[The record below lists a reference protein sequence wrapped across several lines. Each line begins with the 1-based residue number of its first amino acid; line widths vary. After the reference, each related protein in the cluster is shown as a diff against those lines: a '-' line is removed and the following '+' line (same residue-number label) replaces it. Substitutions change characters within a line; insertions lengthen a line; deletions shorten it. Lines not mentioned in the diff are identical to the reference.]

1 MEDIQMHNLAGT
13 WKSVDNTA
21 CPIKNIKGPYTIK
34 SDNGT
39 YVIRQFGT
47 EVFIKGSL
55 AGNFENF
62 GYGKLDDDKDEFVIT
77 WADTYDSPSTNKTRC
92 ACKVR
97 VNSTDN
103 KTTTIEIL
111 NGGAMAF
118 GTWEKIPD
126 KIFPADF
133 NFEAKK

>member
-13 WKSVDNTA
+13 WKSVDNTSLN
-21 CPIKNIKGPYTIK
+21 IKN
-34 SDNGT
+34 DNGT

-77 WADTYDSPSTNKTRC
+77 WADIYNSPSTNKTRC

-103 KTTTIEIL
+103 KTETIAIL

-118 GTWEKIPD
+118 GTWEKIT
-126 KIFPADF
+126 AG
-133 NFEAKK
+133 E